1 MLNLLNNLSDDLE
14 PPTKNRCHATR
25 SLQHFQIFFQNNVVC
40 VVEISQDED
49 EDTEFEI
56 NVQKSPKNIQIWID
70 VGKVKS

>member
-1 MLNLLNNLSDDLE
+1 MTWNLQLKTGVMQQE
-14 PPTKNRCHATR
+14 VF
-25 SLQHFQIFFQNNVVC
+25 QHFQIFFQNNVVC

>member
-1 MLNLLNNLSDDLE
+1 MTWNLQLKTGVMQQE
-14 PPTKNRCHATR
+14 VF
-25 SLQHFQIFFQNNVVC
+25 QHFQIFFQNNVVC
-40 VVEISQDED
+40 VVEISQD